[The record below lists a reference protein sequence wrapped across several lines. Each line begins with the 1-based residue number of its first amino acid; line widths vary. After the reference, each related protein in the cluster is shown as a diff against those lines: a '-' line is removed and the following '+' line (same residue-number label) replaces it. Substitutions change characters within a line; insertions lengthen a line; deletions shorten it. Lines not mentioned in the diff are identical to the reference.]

1 MAKLEEQIFNYLKQK
16 GKRNEIFSGNR
27 AIEPHGIA
35 SPKQAI
41 DPTSLNEESPYN
53 IERGDFS
60 ARPSSSAKDLPNLN
74 SIRETDDRKL
84 LEQVLAQKDFIQN
97 DDLVTVGDLG
107 RVMFGMPEG
116 LPEKGL
122 TKSQK
127 WLIDRLNNLGD
138 VPMPRL
144 TAAKRLVEFLSPFTN
159 ELINRAGKA
168 ADKLGEVPGEIQD
181 IPSNILEIINES
193 LESGTL
199 KPIGDK
205 KKRERIKKSFKKEP
219 KTWI

>member
-1 MAKLEEQIFNYLKQK
+1 MSKLEEQVFNYLKQK
-16 GKRNEIFSGNR
+16 AERNEIFSGKR
-27 AIEPHGIA
+27 AISPRDAIVP
-35 SPKQAI
+35 PKQDI
-41 DPTSLNEESPYN
+41 DSTYLNKESLYN

-60 ARPSSSAKDLPNLN
+60 ARPSSTS
-74 SIRETDDRKL
+74 SITDDRKL
-84 LEQVLAQKDFIQN
+84 LESVLVQKDFIQN
-97 DDLVTVGDLG
+97 DDLITVGDLG

-159 ELINRAGKA
+159 ELINRTGKA